1 MKRTAAFIPR
11 PAIAATMLVCIAL
24 TPLLFASQPALTIY
38 NQNFAVVRDI
48 VPLDLKQGVNNVR
61 FTETTAHLEP
71 DSVILRDSTGKTNL
85 QILEQNYRNDP
96 VSQELL
102 LSLFEGKTIDFL
114 VVEPNKPNTIVQGKI
129 VRSGYARHSQEA
141 MQRYGQRYAMAQSAM
156 AYQSGGMSQPIIEVD
171 GKLRFALPGQ
181 PLFPPLGDDTILKP
195 TIEWQL
201 QADKAAKVDAELA
214 YVTGGM
220 SWEADYNI
228 VAPEKSDLLD
238 FVGWVTMDNQSGKTF
253 ENAKIKLMAG
263 DVSKIQQIELVNS
276 MRNEELAASA
286 TAMPAPV
293 SEKAFEDYHLYT
305 LARPA
310 TLRDRET
317 KQVEFIRASGVKSER
332 IYVYDG
338 LKIDWNQW
346 RGYRMENL
354 RNNQDLGTEMETK
367 VAVMREFKNSEAN
380 HLGMPLPKGRVR
392 FYKQDDDRQLEFTG
406 ENLIDHTP
414 KDETL
419 RVFTG
424 NAFDLV
430 GERRR
435 TNVKVDSSNHWL
447 DETFEI
453 KLRNH
458 KKESVEIRVVEHL
471 FRWTNWDITEKSDPF
486 TKTNAQ
492 TMEFRVPVKADEE
505 KTIHYTVHYSW

>member
-1 MKRTAAFIPR
+1 MNRITALVAR
-11 PAIAATMLVCIAL
+11 SATGATAIVCIAFA
-24 TPLLFASQPALTIY
+24 TSLLASQQALTIY
-38 NQNFAVVRDI
+38 NQNFAVVRDT
-48 VPLDLKQGVNNVR
+48 VPIDLKQGVNNVR

-71 DSVILRDSTGKTNL
+71 TSVILRDPSGKTNL
-85 QILEQNYRNDP
+85 QILEQNYQNDP

-102 LSLFEGKTIDFL
+102 LSLAEGKTIDFL
-114 VVEPNKPNTIVQGKI
+114 VIEPNKPNTIVQGKI
-129 VRSGYARHSQEA
+129 VRSGYVRHSQEA
-141 MQRYGQRYAMAQSAM
+141 MQRYGQSYAMAQSAM

-171 GKLRFALPGQ
+171 GKLRFTLPGQ
-181 PLFPPLGDDTILKP
+181 PLFPPLSDDTILKP

-201 QADKAAKVDAELA
+201 QADKAGKLDAELA

-220 SWEADYNI
+220 SWEANYNI

-263 DVSKIQQIELVNS
+263 DVSKIQEAERFSLARS
-276 MRNEELAASA
+276 EELAVSGRMA
-286 TAMPAPV
+286 APV
-293 SEKAFEDYHLYT
+293 TEKAFEDYHLYN
-305 LARPA
+305 LARPT

-354 RNNQDLGTEMETK
+354 RNNQDLGIEMDTK

-392 FYKQDDDRQLEFTG
+392 FYKQDEDKQLEFTG

-430 GERRR
+430 GERQR

-447 DETFEI
+447 DESFEI

-471 FRWTNWDITEKSDPF
+471 FRWTNWEITEKSDPL

-505 KTIHYTVHYSW
+505 KTVRYTVHYSW